1 MRRRLMF
8 LLAGLILVAM
18 VGVML
23 GAACDEETPA
33 AQNITTNVATERE
46 DIYIPANFIDF
57 QNWNQWAEMSDNPS
71 TILWCTF
78 FPATHEKITVPIVGK
93 FTDSGKT
100 PFPTKFQRE
109 TSKGNDIEPSELADP
124 FAMYGVSSEYQ
135 YGFDPSGNF
144 TSFSQSIPSMCSSVP
159 RVFQSVEAHI
169 VIEVDTALQEIT
181 ERAQAALEAGDD
193 EGAIAIL
200 NEAAE

>member
-18 VGVML
+18 ML
-23 GAACDEETPA
+23 GAACDDGNVPS
-33 AQNITTNVATERE
+33 AQKVTTNVASERE
-46 DIYIPANFIDF
+46 DIYTPINFIDF

-100 PFPTKFQRE
+100 PFPTKFELVR
-109 TSKGNDIEPSELADP
+109 SKGNDIAPAELADP
-124 FAMYGVSSEYQ
+124 FAMYGVASEFQ

-159 RVFQSVEAHI
+159 RVFQSLEAHI
-169 VIEVDTALQEIT
+169 VIEVDATLQGIT

-193 EGAIAIL
+193 AGAIAIL
-200 NEAAE
+200 NEAAN

>member
-1 MRRRLMF
+1 MRR
-8 LLAGLILVAM
+8 LILVLAGVVL

-23 GAACDEETPA
+23 GAACGDDNIPS
-33 AQNITTNVATERE
+33 AQKVTTDVASERE
-46 DIYIPANFIDF
+46 DIYTPINFIDF

-100 PFPTKFQRE
+100 PFPTKFE
-109 TSKGNDIEPSELADP
+109 LVKSSGNDIAPAELADP
-124 FAMYGVSSEYQ
+124 FAMYGVSSEFQ

-169 VIEVDTALQEIT
+169 VIEIDTALQEIT
-181 ERAQAALEAGDD
+181 ERAQAALKAGDD
-193 EGAIAIL
+193 AGAIAIL
-200 NEAAE
+200 NEAAN